1 MAMTEEE
8 RELVEEFSRLGEDL
22 RRIEGEVEAELG
34 ALDRNKNVVQDFHAV
49 ERASNSVSAKLTRCR
64 ALLREV
70 QAISEEATREEV
82 FAELCKESSRHAR
95 RLEENRIRAREV
107 LGRASVELKRRAA
120 REEREELLGR
130 GHGAMA
136 SAKPAARK
144 TELEAAQSLTSSLQR
159 TRQLLAHQLDHT
171 ESTMAVMDES
181 GKTLTKVGERY
192 DEHSGLLGKGKHLLT
207 SMERQERL
215 ERFLLYAAFVLFLLA
230 VVYVGGKRFF
240 YFAPLHR
247 LVPHRGGKGPT
258 GAARDFPEAMAPPQP
273 PPPPPP
279 QPQQPEQRDA
289 AAEEG
294 GQRGEAA
301 AIDREE
307 RADEPP
313 AAREE
318 ANAEAAAGEVAEP
331 AAQRKAV
338 EEEEK
343 VVAAGVTGAG
353 SGEPETEG
361 ERPPE
366 PSVEPPSPS
375 PAQQQQQ
382 QPSGSQRARAGRR
395 VVNKEVEVR
404 RSERLAAIKARG
416 RGGDKSEL

>member
-49 ERASNSVSAKLTRCR
+49 ERASNSVSTKLTRCR

-159 TRQLLAHQLDHT
+159 TRQLLARQLDHT

-258 GAARDFPEAMAPPQP
+258 GAVRDFPEAMAPPQ

>member
-159 TRQLLAHQLDHT
+159 TRQLLARQLDHT

-258 GAARDFPEAMAPPQP
+258 GAVRDFPEAMAPPQ

>member
-159 TRQLLAHQLDHT
+159 TRQLLARQLDHT

-273 PPPPPP
+273 PPPPP

-366 PSVEPPSPS
+366 PSVEEPSPS

>member
-159 TRQLLAHQLDHT
+159 TRQLLARQLDHT

-258 GAARDFPEAMAPPQP
+258 GAARDFPEAMAPPQ